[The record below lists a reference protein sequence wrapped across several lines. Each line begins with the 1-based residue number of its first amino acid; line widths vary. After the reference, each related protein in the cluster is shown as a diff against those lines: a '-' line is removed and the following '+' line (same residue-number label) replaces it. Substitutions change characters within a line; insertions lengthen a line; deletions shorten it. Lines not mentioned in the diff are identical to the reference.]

1 MKNTILI
8 IEDDLILRESISDYL
23 TDEGYNVL
31 TAIDGAEGIQ
41 KTFEA
46 FPDLILCDISMPKF
60 NGYDV
65 YKIVQG
71 NKDTQLIPFIFIT
84 ALVEKEDV
92 RAGMQLGADDYIT
105 KPVDMDELLTTISIR
120 LEKYRKF
127 QNIARENYKVFF
139 ETSLIGIFIFQN
151 RRIVY
156 CNSKFQKITGYSL
169 QDLWQMNLLNIIVQ
183 DDKKKVVKKINACFR
198 GINNTISICFR
209 MITGKKQIIT
219 LSMYAGLVNFEGQ
232 KALVGNILECDDAE
246 TAYNKNIDIQ
256 QDMIQQLEDA
266 IRTIEHNNE
275 YITPELLKKIMEIYR
290 KNKTKFCMISNP
302 DNLTDREIEVLRLIC
317 KGKSTQEIAGILN
330 LSKRTID
337 SYRTSLYS
345 KTGVENIVSLIIYAI
360 KHNIAEMP
368 D

>member
-8 IEDDLILRESISDYL
+8 IEDDLILRESIADYL
-23 TDEGYNVL
+23 IDEGYKVI
-31 TAIDGAEGIQ
+31 TAVDGAEGIQ

-71 NKDTQLIPFIFIT
+71 NEDTQLIPFIFIT
-84 ALVEKEDV
+84 ALVEKEDI

-120 LEKYRKF
+120 LEKYRKI
-127 QNIARENYKVFF
+127 QNITRENYKMFF
-139 ETSLIGIFIFQN
+139 ENSLVGIFIFQH
-151 RRIVY
+151 RKIVY
-156 CNSKFQKITGYSL
+156 CNSKFQKITAYSL
-169 QDLWQMNLLNIIVQ
+169 QDLQEINLLNLIVQ

-198 GINNTISICFR
+198 GINNTISLCFR
-209 MITGKKQIIT
+209 MISGKKQIIT
-219 LSMYAGLVNFEGQ
+219 LNMYAGLVNFEGK
-232 KALVGNILECDDAE
+232 KALVGNLLQCENNEAD
-246 TAYNKNIDIQ
+246 TKNIDIQ
-256 QDMIQQLEDA
+256 QDMTEQLENA
-266 IRTIEHNNE
+266 IRTIERNNE

-290 KNKTKFCMISNP
+290 KNKTKLSTISNP

-317 KGKSTQEIAGILN
+317 KGNSTQDIAGILN

-345 KTGVENIVSLIIYAI
+345 KTGVRNIVSLIIYAI
-360 KHNIAEMP
+360 NHNIAEIM